1 MPSANHHKVGH
12 RALARMP
19 CQSSANGRGDR
30 GARHCGSNL
39 RGTGSFAGTSDSA
52 GEGGSVGAAQTPDVA
67 APGRTD
73 FRLKRQ
79 RPVPIE
85 AGRDA
90 LRAVDSSIA
99 SDSYRRA
106 ERDADDRAADHRA
119 VDQLEAILRANE
131 AETDVSRKQRGVRI
145 SYVQ

>member
-1 MPSANHHKVGH
+1 
-12 RALARMP
+12 
-19 CQSSANGRGDR
+19 
-30 GARHCGSNL
+30 
-39 RGTGSFAGTSDSA
+39 
-52 GEGGSVGAAQTPDVA
+52 
-67 APGRTD
+67 
-73 FRLKRQ
+73 LKRQ